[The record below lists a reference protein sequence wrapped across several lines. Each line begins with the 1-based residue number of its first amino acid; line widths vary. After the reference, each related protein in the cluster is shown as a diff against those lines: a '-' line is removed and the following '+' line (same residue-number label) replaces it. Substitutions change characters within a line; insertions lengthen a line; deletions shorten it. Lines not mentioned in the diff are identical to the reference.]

1 MGWRFDS
8 RFQPTVDVIDFLL
21 FMVSVLFHD
30 KKKGVW
36 SNVTGIFLCCF

>member
-21 FMVSVLFHD
+21 FKVSVLFHD
-30 KKKGVW
+30 KKSVW
-36 SNVTGIFLCCF
+36 SNATGILLCCF

>member
-8 RFQPTVDVIDFLL
+8 RFQPTVDLIDFLL

-30 KKKGVW
+30 KKSVW
-36 SNVTGIFLCCF
+36 SNGTGILLCRF